1 MTGKQLRNSILQW
14 AIQGKLVPQ
23 DPNDEPASVLL
34 ERIRAEKARLVKEKK
49 IKRDKNETIIYRG
62 EDNSY
67 YEKTLAT
74 GAVRCIDDEIPFDIP
89 QGWEWERWGNV
100 SFSIQYGYNAPAI
113 ENGDV
118 RMVRISDIQ
127 DNKVPWQGV
136 PFCNIAAQEI
146 PNYILEPNDILFA
159 RTGGTVGKSFLVES
173 VPVKAI
179 YAGYLIRTRYSN
191 ELSPLYLKSFME
203 SSLYWEQLRA
213 GTIATAQ
220 PNCNGKTLGKMLL
233 PIPPKD
239 EQKRIV
245 SKLTELTSL
254 IENYRVV
261 EFSLRKLNDSI
272 NESLKKS
279 ILQEAI
285 QGRLVPQIKSEGT
298 AEDLLEEIRAEKKRL
313 VKEGK
318 LKKSVIANE
327 SRIFRGD
334 DNKYREKIGNSIN
347 EIDMAFEIPESWEW
361 IRLGDLFSHNTG
373 KALNGEGSGT
383 LLRKYLTTSNLYWDS
398 FDFSKVKE
406 MYFSESEIDKCT
418 ISKGDLLICEGG
430 DVGRAAIWNEDYSMC
445 IQNHIH
451 RLRPYYTVCMR
462 FFYYVI
468 RYYKIIGL
476 IGGKGIGIQGLSS
489 KALHDIIIPLPP
501 VVEQQRISNQ
511 IDYVLASIMSR

>member
-1 MTGKQLRNSILQW
+1 MTS
-14 AIQGKLVPQ
+14 
-23 DPNDEPASVLL
+23 S
-34 ERIRAEKARLVKEKK
+34 
-49 IKRDKNETIIYRG
+49 
-62 EDNSY
+62 NSY

-334 DNKYREKIGNSIN
+334 DNKYYEQIGSKRFDISDKIP
-347 EIDMAFEIPESWEW
+347 FEIPQSWQW
-361 IRLGDLFSHNTG
+361 CRLSNVIILLSGRDLEPSQYND
-373 KALNGEGSGT
+373 KGSGFPYIT
-383 LLRKYLTTSNLYWDS
+383 GASN
-398 FDFSKVKE
+398 FSNGNLIINRWT
-406 MYFSESEIDKCT
+406 ESPVT
-418 ISKGDLLICEGG
+418 ISKKGELLITCKGTIG
-430 DVGRAAIWNEDYSMC
+430 TMAINTVGPIHIARQVMSMSSY
-445 IQNHIH
+445 INPLF
-451 RLRPYYTVCMR
+451 LRD
-462 FFYYVI
+462 FLKL
-468 RYYKIIGL
+468 KIPFLVKKAKSMIPGISRDDIENLL
-476 IGGKGIGIQGLSS
+476 IPIPPITEQGRIVSRINNLSN
-489 KALHDIIIPLPP
+489 LII
-501 VVEQQRISNQ
+501 
-511 IDYVLASIMSR
+511 